1 MPYLLRL
8 VLRVFRPRS
17 LVYSC
22 IHNLPST
29 SRQLACVYGR
39 RMHSQNTVAARRH
52 AIRHSLLVIL
62 IQFAHDRCALRGEFV
77 LFLVLLLLLIILSTQ
92 AEGDLKDTRKQMI
105 NPETHM
111 INTIVSLRQAH
122 KSHIRSL
129 IICRTILSRPLPP
142 PPTITCHSCPNSYT
156 IPHIPEATS
165 AKSSTIYPS
174 SLSNP
179 CGFFMSMLARADV
192 PARLPKLVL

>member
-1 MPYLLRL
+1 
-8 VLRVFRPRS
+8 
-17 LVYSC
+17 
-22 IHNLPST
+22 
-29 SRQLACVYGR
+29 
-39 RMHSQNTVAARRH
+39 MHSQNTVAARRH

-62 IQFAHDRCALRGEFV
+62 FQFAHDHCALRGEFV

-111 INTIVSLRQAH
+111 INTIVSLHQAH
-122 KSHIRSL
+122 RFYVLSL
-129 IICRTILSRPLPP
+129 IIYKAMLYRPLPP
-142 PPTITCHSCPNSYT
+142 PPTITCHSYPNSYT
-156 IPHIPEATS
+156 ILHVPEATS

-192 PARLPKLVL
+192 PARLPKHVL